1 MLFEFRVVQLAS
13 GLTLSIAGVFKEVLT
28 IVSSVHIFGDQL
40 TPFNVAGLLIC
51 LAGIGGYQRLKLLEA
66 HTQGNVPHRLKELMR
81 IQLARFVDDPHFAS
95 LRSKQAV
102 ADGMTEEMIDAAT
115 DDYEDSEMFSEAE
128 RMALRFSEQLF
139 LDADKVDNIFYD
151 QMREHYSD
159 AQIMEIGAFVATYY
173 AIQLFMKT
181 LNAQPVAA

>member
-1 MLFEFRVVQLAS
+1 MSRLAPLDLEDIRDPELRDLIVKCEELGVPGPVFPRVVARAPAQAKVVLA
-13 GLTLSIAGVFKEVLT
+13 
-28 IVSSVHIFGDQL
+28 Q
-40 TPFNVAGLLIC
+40 
-51 LAGIGGYQRLKLLEA
+51 LLEA